1 MSSSSS
7 QIPEDVPEDATLSV
21 EANSDLE
28 TPWTEVARR
37 VDDGEWTGS
46 AQVTEENMGN
56 GFIRVEVEMAVSSS
70 SSTAGFM
77 RLGVDV
83 SD

>member
-7 QIPEDVPEDATLSV
+7 QIPEDATLSV

-70 SSTAGFM
+70 SSTARFM